1 MTIFVEHLGKN
12 YAKVQALNNLNFS
25 VEPGEIVGLLGP
37 NGAGKSTL
45 FKILS
50 CLIRP
55 NSGKVDICGFNVET
69 QALDVRRN
77 IGYLPENN
85 PLYPNMFIREYLEF
99 SAGFYHLGKLK
110 KSRINEMIEI
120 TGLKDHLSKRIGI
133 LSKGLKQRVGLSQAL
148 LHDPKVLILDEP
160 TSGLDP
166 NQIVEIRKLILSLG
180 SNKTILFSS
189 HIIQEVEAL
198 CERVIILDEGKI
210 IADGPTSRL
219 VIGNG
224 KNNIVNVQFNAD
236 VEEEDLLAIGRIKR
250 IQQLKN
256 SEWLIECEEN
266 IDIRKDLMAF
276 AMKHNLTI
284 LSLNQESNKLEGV
297 FHELTRKK

>member
-1 MTIFVEHLGKN
+1 MTIFVERLGKN
-12 YAKVQALNNLNFS
+12 YKELEALNNLNFS
-25 VEPGEIVGLLGP
+25 VETGEIVGLLGP

-50 CLIRP
+50 CLIGP
-55 NSGKVDICGFNVET
+55 DTGKANICGFDIDT
-69 QALDVRRN
+69 QALDVKRN

-99 SAGFYHLGKLK
+99 SAGFYDLGRLK

-120 TGLKDHLSKRIGI
+120 TGLNDHLSKRIGI

-210 IADGPTSRL
+210 IADGPTSSL

-236 VEEEDLLAIGRIKR
+236 IDEENLLAIGRIKR
-250 IQQLKN
+250 IQHLKN

-266 IDIRKDLMAF
+266 IDIRQDLMAF

-297 FHELTRKK
+297 FRELTRKK

>member
-1 MTIFVEHLGKN
+1 
-12 YAKVQALNNLNFS
+12 
-25 VEPGEIVGLLGP
+25 
-37 NGAGKSTL
+37 
-45 FKILS
+45 
-50 CLIRP
+50 
-55 NSGKVDICGFNVET
+55 
-69 QALDVRRN
+69 
-77 IGYLPENN
+77 
-85 PLYPNMFIREYLEF
+85 
-99 SAGFYHLGKLK
+99 
-110 KSRINEMIEI
+110 MIEI

>member
-12 YAKVQALNNLNFS
+12 YGELQALNNMNFS
-25 VEPGEIVGLLGP
+25 IETGEIVGLLGP

-45 FKILS
+45 LKILS
-50 CLIRP
+50 CLMSAD
-55 NSGKVDICGFNVET
+55 SGNANICGFNIET
-69 QALDVRRN
+69 QALDVKRN

-110 KSRINEMIEI
+110 KNRINEMIEI

-166 NQIVEIRKLILSLG
+166 NQIVEIRDLILSLG
-180 SNKTILFSS
+180 VNKTILFSS

-198 CERVIILDEGKI
+198 CKRVIILDEGKI
-210 IADGPTSRL
+210 IADGLTSSL
-219 VIGNG
+219 AIDNG
-224 KNNIVNVQFNAD
+224 KSNIVNVQFNAD
-236 VEEEDLLAIGRIKR
+236 IDKKDLLAIGRIKR
-250 IQQLKN
+250 IQNLKN
-256 SEWLIECEEN
+256 HEWLIECEEN

-284 LSLNQESNKLEGV
+284 LSLNQQSNKLEGV
-297 FHELTRKK
+297 FHELTKKK

>member
-12 YAKVQALNNLNFS
+12 YGELQALNKLNFNIGT
-25 VEPGEIVGLLGP
+25 GEIVGLLGA

-45 FKILS
+45 LKILS
-50 CLIRP
+50 CLISP
-55 NSGKVDICGFNVET
+55 DSGKVNICGFDVET
-69 QALDVRRN
+69 QALDVKRN
-77 IGYLPENN
+77 IGYLPESN

-99 SAGFYHLGKLK
+99 SAGFYHLGRLK

-180 SNKTILFSS
+180 INKTILFTS
-189 HIIQEVEAL
+189 HIIQEVEAI

-210 IADGPTSRL
+210 IADGLTSNL
-219 VIGNG
+219 ALGNG

-236 VEEEDLLAIGRIKR
+236 IDEEDLLAIGRIKR
-250 IQQLKN
+250 IQHLKN
-256 SEWLIECEEN
+256 FEWLIECEEN
-266 IDIRKDLMAF
+266 VDIRKDLMAF
-276 AMKHNLTI
+276 AMKHNLII
-284 LSLNQESNKLEGV
+284 LSLNQESNKLERV

>member
-1 MTIFVEHLGKN
+1 MTIFVEHLGKD
-12 YAKVQALNNLNFS
+12 YGEFQALNNLNFS
-25 VEPGEIVGLLGP
+25 IDSGEIVGLLGP

-45 FKILS
+45 LKILS
-50 CLIRP
+50 CLMSP
-55 NSGKVDICGFNVET
+55 DSGNANICGFNLET
-69 QALDVRRN
+69 QALEVKRN

-99 SAGFYHLGKLK
+99 SAGFYHLGKVK

-166 NQIVEIRKLILSLG
+166 NQIVEIRNLILSLG
-180 SNKTILFSS
+180 VNKTILFSS

-198 CERVIILDEGKI
+198 CERVIILDEGQI
-210 IADGPTSRL
+210 IADGLTSDL
-219 VIGNG
+219 AI
-224 KNNIVNVQFNAD
+224 NNSKSNIIIVEFSAD
-236 VEEEDLLAIGRIKR
+236 VEEKGLLAIGGTKNISRI
-250 IQQLKN
+250 KN

-266 IDIRKDLMAF
+266 FDIRKNLMAF
-276 AMKHNLTI
+276 AMENNLTI
-284 LSLNQESNKLEGV
+284 LSLNQQSNKLEGV
-297 FHELTRKK
+297 FQELTKKK